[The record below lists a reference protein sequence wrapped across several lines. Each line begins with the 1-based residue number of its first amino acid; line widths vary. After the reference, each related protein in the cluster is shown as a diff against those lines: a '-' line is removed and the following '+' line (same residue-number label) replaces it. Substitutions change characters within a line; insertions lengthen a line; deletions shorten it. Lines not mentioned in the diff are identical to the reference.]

1 MALEVVYGAG
11 LEALARAF
19 SDRRRALLAAGLS
32 PIVPV
37 PLVVDR
43 RVVGAWLKSAL
54 AFADG
59 IAANLSFSS
68 LPAFARA
75 LAETSKIPTLLVDH
89 SAWLA
94 ALLAVLRDETRLGD
108 PTLEPVRAYLFAAGR
123 SPDLVEV
130 RRHQLAREVSRLV
143 DLYSWWRPDLYA
155 RLVDPK
161 GPPLEATGTERW
173 VAALVRG
180 ADERISL
187 VAKETGRSRVL
198 LARLHTALKGLEL
211 PPDLHVF
218 APARLAPL
226 ALSLLEQLSRSTAVF
241 IYALNPTRIFW
252 EDRAEAV
259 GLPLER
265 WAGER
270 RELVRALNELSRHS
284 ATDLERPLAEPESLL
299 ERAQEAVSE
308 GQSSAAP
315 ALELLLGEGAPPGEV
330 LSEAIAPASAPD
342 PSITFLS
349 CPSVRREVEAV
360 AQEIWRMVEESARA
374 DAPEDRL
381 RFSDFAVFAASDAPE
396 VLLHVEAVFKETHQ
410 IPHAIIDGPIEGD
423 SAIYGAVELLLSLPL
438 GALRRREVLRF
449 LTHPLVL
456 APYPDVEPEEWVH
469 WCENTA
475 ILWGADQS
483 DHAGSYVDR
492 DMYSWDQGLRRLA
505 LGVFMEGGAVYQRGA
520 SSESEGAASP
530 NTYFAEAVPFGR
542 VDSAG
547 RFILLARSLIA
558 DLRFIRSGVR
568 TAEEWAEILAR
579 LVSTYLTPVSDA
591 DGRVH
596 RRIERAITD
605 LLGMAPLAGRLP
617 YRAVYE
623 VLMERLRGLS
633 TSAPLGEGVAVGPL
647 TSLAELPFR
656 VVFLVG
662 LGSDRFLEGRSESP
676 LDLRGDVPRPSDLY
690 PDDRQRQAYFSAI
703 FAAKER
709 VVLSWVGRDALTGEP
724 IEPSPVVLELALWL
738 AASGAGAPLRVEVGT
753 DRFSAVVPATKEAP
767 SVVLLGAKDEA
778 RASALLDR
786 FRAAA
791 GRAPTLAEIR
801 SSTRDWSREAQAGV
815 ERALG
820 IPEIRGPLEVAPQS
834 TVRISELRDFLL
846 DPVQGSARFLL
857 GRARREQD
865 GDLFYRDEEVLSSRP
880 SGRSNHLVGAI
891 LAAIAEAEPI
901 ARVPFLLDAHYQA
914 LAAAREQE
922 NARPIG
928 VFAEV
933 ERAADG
939 QILRQAWA
947 QMTPLVPSRGALRPL
962 VLGRPDSTPGQ
973 VERPL
978 AVPVRGAAGE
988 RVIEVVGRTEPV
1000 VDAPAAMVLLGVRG
1014 GTELRLSAYEAVR
1027 AIVDHIVLAAS
1038 GREAREG
1045 RAALFLLASKAGNL
1059 RSVRAKLRP
1068 ITQARAT
1075 AWLSALA
1082 SDLAAGPPSYF
1093 FPIALAMRLLR
1104 HGGDPEGQARG
1115 VRTDTIRQS
1124 RSGEGVPELVPGVH
1138 QLPAPSRDEVG
1149 RLLERRYA
1157 LLDDLWEGPPW

>member
-19 SDRRRALLAAGLS
+19 SDRRRALIGAGLS
-32 PIVPV
+32 PIVPM
-37 PLVVDR
+37 PLIVDR
-43 RVVGAWLKSAL
+43 RVIGAWLKSAL

-59 IAANLSFSS
+59 IAANLTFSS
-68 LPAFARA
+68 MAGLARS
-75 LAETSKIPTLLVDH
+75 LAETSKSPTLLVDH
-89 SAWLA
+89 SAWLG

-161 GPPLEATGTERW
+161 GPPVEATGAERW

-187 VAKETGRSRVL
+187 VAKETGRARVL

-226 ALSLLEQLSRSTAVF
+226 ALSLLEQLSRSSEVF
-241 IYALNPTRIFW
+241 IYAVNPTRIFW
-252 EDRAEAV
+252 EDRAESV

-284 ATDLERPLAEPESLL
+284 ATDLESAALEPESLL
-299 ERAQEAVSE
+299 ERAQESVSE
-308 GQSSAAP
+308 GQATAGP
-315 ALELLLGEGAPPGEV
+315 VPELLPPVPAPG
-330 LSEAIAPASAPD
+330 SAPSGD

-360 AQEIWRMVEESARA
+360 AQEIWRMVEESARS

-381 RFSDFAVFAASDAPE
+381 RFSDFGVFAASDAPE

-492 DMYSWDQGLRRLA
+492 DLYSWDQGLRRLA
-505 LGVFMEGGAVYQRGA
+505 LGVFMEGGAVHQRGPRA
-520 SSESEGAASP
+520 VGEDAASGDGGP
-530 NTYFAEAVPFGR
+530 STYFAEAVPFGR

-558 DLRFIRSGVR
+558 DLRFIRGGQR
-568 TAEEWAEILAR
+568 TADEWAEILAR

-605 LLGMAPLAGRLP
+605 LLTMAPLAGRLP

-738 AASGAGAPLRVEVGT
+738 ASSGVGAPLRVEVGT
-753 DRFSAVVPATKEAP
+753 DRFSAVVPATKETP

-820 IPEIRGPLEVAPQS
+820 IPEIRGPLEVSPQS

-865 GDLFYRDEEVLSSRP
+865 GDLFYRDEELLSSRP
-880 SGRSNHLVGAI
+880 SGRSSHLVGTI

-947 QMTPLVPSRGALRPL
+947 QMTPLVPARGALRPL

-978 AVPVRGAAGE
+978 VVAVRGAAGE
-988 RVIEVVGRTEPV
+988 RAMEIVGRTEPV
-1000 VDAPAAMVLLGVRG
+1000 VDAPPAMVLLGVRG

-1038 GREAREG
+1038 GHEAHEG
-1045 RAALFLLASKAGNL
+1045 RATLFLLASKSGTL
-1059 RSVRAKLRP
+1059 RPVRAKLRP
-1068 ITQARAT
+1068 ITRARAA

-1093 FPIALAMRLLR
+1093 FPVALAMRLLR
-1104 HGGDPEGQARG
+1104 HGGDPEGQSRS

-1149 RLLERRYA
+1149 RLMERRYA

>member
-19 SDRRRALLAAGLS
+19 SDRRRALVAAGLS

-37 PLVVDR
+37 PLIVDR
-43 RVVGAWLKSAL
+43 RVIGAWLKSAL

-68 LPAFARA
+68 LPSFARS
-75 LAETSKIPTLLVDH
+75 LAESSKGPTLLVDH
-89 SAWLA
+89 NAWLA

-108 PTLEPVRAYLFAAGR
+108 PLLEPVRAYLFAAGR

-161 GPPLEATGTERW
+161 GPPLEASGAERW

-180 ADERISL
+180 ADERINL

-226 ALSLLEQLSRSTAVF
+226 ALSLLEQLSRSSAVF

-284 ATDLERPLAEPESLL
+284 ATDLERPPTEAESLL
-299 ERAQEAVSE
+299 ERAQESVSE
-308 GQSSAAP
+308 GLGTSAP
-315 ALELLLGEGAPPGEV
+315 VPELLPPVPSAEGAPPGD
-330 LSEAIAPASAPD
+330 A
-342 PSITFLS
+342 SITFLS

-360 AQEIWRMVEESARA
+360 AQEIWRMVEESARS

-381 RFSDFAVFAASDAPE
+381 RFSDFAVFAASDVPE

-410 IPHAIIDGPIEGD
+410 IPHSIIDGPIEGD

-505 LGVFMEGGAVYQRGA
+505 LGVFMEGGAVVQRGTAGQADAAQA
-520 SSESEGAASP
+520 SRP

-568 TAEEWAEILAR
+568 TADEWAEILAR
-579 LVSTYLTPVSDA
+579 LVSTYLTPVTDA

-656 VVFLVG
+656 VVFVVG

-703 FAAKER
+703 FSAKER

-738 AASGAGAPLRVEVGT
+738 AASGVGAPLRVEVGT
-753 DRFSAVVPATKEAP
+753 DRFSAVVPAAKEEP

-857 GRARREQD
+857 GRTRREQD

-880 SGRSNHLVGAI
+880 SGRSNHLTGAI

-947 QMTPLVPSRGALRPL
+947 QMTPLVPGRGALRPL

-1000 VDAPAAMVLLGVRG
+1000 VDAPPAMVLLSVRG

-1045 RAALFLLASKAGNL
+1045 RAALFLMASKSGNL

-1068 ITQARAT
+1068 ITAARAT
-1075 AWLSALA
+1075 SWLSALA

-1157 LLDDLWEGPPW
+1157 LLDELWEGPPW